1 MLVVNFHLNEIQ
13 EKELDQLMK
22 REGFT
27 SRAEFF
33 RFLMKFYKYHQPA
46 NEQLPSSSPAF
57 MQAPPLSFTS
67 EEITPKISTTIDDSN
82 LSPEKQKL
90 LNNPHIFDEEV
101 RQFIRDME
109 E

>member
-1 MLVVNFHLNEIQ
+1 
-13 EKELDQLMK
+13 
-22 REGFT
+22 
-27 SRAEFF
+27 
-33 RFLMKFYKYHQPA
+33 MKFYKYNQPA
-46 NEQLPSSSPAF
+46 NEQLLSSTSTLIQTPSSSLAS
-57 MQAPPLSFTS
+57 AK
-67 EEITPKISTTIDDSN
+67 ITPKISTTTDDSN